1 MRAQLCRLV
10 GFVVAG
16 KGDGSCIVVCKEA
29 SKLSSFFMKFFKG
42 N

>member
-1 MRAQLCRLV
+1 MRAQWCQLV

-16 KGDGSCIVVCKEA
+16 KGDGSCVVVCKEA
-29 SKLSSFFMKFFKG
+29 SNLSIFFMKFFKD